1 MDPLASQV
9 RICWWLLKPIRKPRL
24 MGGCPSLLLRPGWG
38 YRAAATPR
46 QPSYN
51 DILIGSHIGLFIC
64 KISFIALICSLP
76 SPPAS
81 PWPEQ
86 IPPSFQDLLAL
97 CSSSCSAVSHGL
109 QSPISL
115 SLCSDVRH
123 VGMWLFLGSGIPN
136 AVAPQ
141 TCLSLTQRGSVAEGC
156 TVATPSS
163 SLCLLERAPCSIPQ
177 FADSEAKLEEEGEGD
192 GGGERGRWK
201 ERREREMEGREEE
214 GE

>member
-1 MDPLASQV
+1 
-9 RICWWLLKPIRKPRL
+9 
-24 MGGCPSLLLRPGWG
+24 MGGCPSLLLCPGWG
-38 YRAAATPR
+38 YRAAATPGG

-64 KISFIALICSLP
+64 KISFIALIWSLP

-86 IPPSFQDLLAL
+86 TPPSFQDLLAL

-177 FADSEAKLEEEGEGD
+177 FAETLRLSWRK
-192 GGGERGRWK
+192 
-201 ERREREMEGREEE
+201 REREMEGEKEGDGRKGGRGRWREGKKKESEME
-214 GE
+214 GK